1 MTHSYSAGG
10 QYVTEI
16 EGLIQTTKAQAAAG
30 AKAVEL
36 MTAVAAESEAAI
48 AAAAAV
54 ASAATEAAASA
65 AAGLGDIVDTALND
79 FKNLVGSG
87 NE

>member
-1 MTHSYSAGG
+1 MNRC
-10 QYVTEI
+10 
-16 EGLIQTTKAQAAAG
+16 
-30 AKAVEL
+30 
-36 MTAVAAESEAAI
+36 AI